1 MKNVYHVTISLFAR
15 IESDV
20 PMTEE
25 EILADAEAE
34 LGIDRC
40 MANETNV
47 WVEKGE
53 MGSEEEDW

>member
-1 MKNVYHVTISLFAR
+1 MKNVYHVTMSLFAR
-15 IESDV
+15 IESDI

-34 LGIDRC
+34 LGVDRC
-40 MANETNV
+40 MVNETKV

-53 MGSEEEDW
+53 IESEQEDW